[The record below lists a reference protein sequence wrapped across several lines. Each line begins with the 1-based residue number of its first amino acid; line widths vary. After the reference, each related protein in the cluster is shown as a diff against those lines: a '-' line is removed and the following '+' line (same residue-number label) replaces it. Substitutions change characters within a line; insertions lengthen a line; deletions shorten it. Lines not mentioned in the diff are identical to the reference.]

1 VSTIVASRHNSFCFL
16 LFLTQFTTP
25 SLHRSSRSKGQK
37 HRQGEE
43 DEDYSE
49 EEEEGEAHF
58 VAGGAKDA
66 AVGPLS
72 AEAREALELQF
83 ERTLQEYDD
92 EEIGYMEYVSRDI
105 FYFVCD
111 RML

>member
-1 VSTIVASRHNSFCFL
+1 MFTIFL
-16 LFLTQFTTP
+16 LSFL
-25 SLHRSSRSKGQK
+25 SCRSRSKGRK
-37 HRQGEE
+37 HKGHEE

-49 EEEEGEAHF
+49 EEDEAHF

-92 EEIGYMEYVSRDI
+92 EEIGYMEYVSRVLSI
-105 FYFVCD
+105 A
-111 RML
+111 